1 MKTSNAKFL
10 NKLALITA
18 VAVAAGTGVSA
29 QAGTQTATMELTTEV
44 VANCTISAAA
54 LNVSGYDPIEAN
66 KTIDFD
72 QTGSVT
78 VACTK
83 GTSAEVTFN
92 DGLNVGRQLKNTNTT
107 DLLDYELYSAAAG
120 ETVWGSTQG
129 TGKGITGTG
138 ANVIYNV
145 FMRVLPGQ
153 TNIPA
158 GTYTDTVTA
167 TVTF

>member
-29 QAGTQTATMELTTEV
+29 QATGTQSTTMSLSADV

-54 LNVSGYDPIEAN
+54 LNVSGYDPIGAN
-66 KTIDFD
+66 ETTNFD

-83 GTSAEVTFN
+83 DTSAEVTFN
-92 DGLNVGRQLKNTNTT
+92 DGLNVGRQLKNTQTT
-107 DLLDYELYSAAAG
+107 DLLDYELYSVAAG
-120 ETVWGSTQG
+120 NTVWACGEMVQ
-129 TGKGITGTG
+129 I
-138 ANVIYNV
+138 VV
-145 FMRVLPGQ
+145 
-153 TNIPA
+153 
-158 GTYTDTVTA
+158 
-167 TVTF
+167 